1 MEIPN
6 YYKDTCVAYNRAY
19 NVISLEEY
27 KAKMLADV
35 PETKNLIIWRRLI
48 PEGCFSNALFI
59 CDFNGLLRRYGER
72 CNYCEG
78 LAISKIALDS
88 GKEPTVLAV
97 HHSFIYSNK
106 YECYVDCTPGNKYH
120 PNLYLYLLSDELKE
134 DALEEYLESLMSEDE
149 NGDDVT
155 TPKFIHDDLP
165 LGVDVPKNW
174 LLSNE
179 KHRDKE

>member
-88 GKEPTVLAV
+88 DKEPTVLAV
-97 HHSFIYSNK
+97 HHSFIY
-106 YECYVDCTPGNKYH
+106 
-120 PNLYLYLLSDELKE
+120 LSL
-134 DALEEYLESLMSEDE
+134 
-149 NGDDVT
+149 
-155 TPKFIHDDLP
+155 IHI
-165 LGVDVPKNW
+165 
-174 LLSNE
+174 
-179 KHRDKE
+179 

>member
-1 MEIPN
+1 MLH
-6 YYKDTCVAYNRAY
+6 YYI
-19 NVISLEEY
+19 VIHIFSLMY
-27 KAKMLADV
+27 YLYY
-35 PETKNLIIWRRLI
+35 LI
-48 PEGCFSNALFI
+48 LF
-59 CDFNGLLRRYGER
+59 LY
-72 CNYCEG
+72 
-78 LAISKIALDS
+78 
-88 GKEPTVLAV
+88 
-97 HHSFIYSNK
+97 
-106 YECYVDCTPGNKYH
+106 
-120 PNLYLYLLSDELKE
+120 LYLYLLSDELKE

>member
-88 GKEPTVLAV
+88 DKEPTVLAV

-120 PNLYLYLLSDELKE
+120 PNLYLYLLSDELK
-134 DALEEYLESLMSEDE
+134 
-149 NGDDVT
+149 
-155 TPKFIHDDLP
+155 
-165 LGVDVPKNW
+165 
-174 LLSNE
+174 
-179 KHRDKE
+179 

>member
-1 MEIPN
+1 MGI
-6 YYKDTCVAYNRAY
+6 
-19 NVISLEEY
+19 
-27 KAKMLADV
+27 
-35 PETKNLIIWRRLI
+35 
-48 PEGCFSNALFI
+48 
-59 CDFNGLLRRYGER
+59 
-72 CNYCEG
+72 
-78 LAISKIALDS
+78 AISKIALDS
-88 GKEPTVLAV
+88 DKEPTVLAV

>member
-1 MEIPN
+1 M
-6 YYKDTCVAYNRAY
+6 
-19 NVISLEEY
+19 
-27 KAKMLADV
+27 
-35 PETKNLIIWRRLI
+35 
-48 PEGCFSNALFI
+48 
-59 CDFNGLLRRYGER
+59 
-72 CNYCEG
+72 
-78 LAISKIALDS
+78 
-88 GKEPTVLAV
+88 
-97 HHSFIYSNK
+97 
-106 YECYVDCTPGNKYH
+106 
-120 PNLYLYLLSDELKE
+120 KE